1 MSPRLSIV
9 VPVYNVELYLDECLE
24 SLAAQTFRDF
34 EVVMVDDG
42 STDSSAVIAKAF
54 AAKDKRFRLVMQENA
69 GLGAARNVGARH
81 ISEGS
86 EYLAFVDSDDTM
98 PDNAYQLMIDS
109 LDGTGSDFVAG
120 NVLRFRSVGMNQSW
134 GHKVPFAKTR
144 LKTHISKFA
153 PLVTDRT
160 AWNKVYRRTFWDKH
174 GFQYPEGILYE
185 DAPVSIPA
193 HYFAENVDILSDVVY
208 HWRVRETG
216 ERSIT
221 QRSTDPVSLTDR
233 VTSVRLVRDSL
244 KAKEGQVYAKY
255 LREYDHNVL
264 VEELPL
270 IYKYVP
276 EGGADFRAAFV
287 KDVGGL
293 VREIGTQPW
302 ADLAVGDRLKA
313 YFAREGRVEDFIA
326 LLKHQEDFSWS
337 IPVKGLARPHADYP
351 FLQGR
356 PPVPAP
362 LLAVGRRERR
372 LVSGLE
378 TVKWADGKLLLRG
391 FGFPGQLGAESR
403 LRSRKK
409 LVFREKGQRRKVV
422 VGARTIADPLVS
434 ATHAHLTLRH
444 ADWAGFTAVLDPTA
458 FQQGGRWQD
467 GVWNASIVVKD
478 VAIPYQARLKAG
490 DHDSAQAPPA
500 HWVDNDVRIVAS
512 TAGNALSLKVE
523 NVKARVLDA
532 RTPDSDAFELA
543 GELADH
549 PGDGAVLRAEHQH
562 TGTVATFPLTPGALA
577 GNGHTPFTVRV
588 PLAELAAVP
597 DREAGPG
604 HWTPE
609 PWSLA
614 VEKADGTRL
623 DLAHDERGG
632 FHGLVLPVPGDTTGR
647 ALFVKRTAVGH
658 LQFSMQPSPPL
669 VERASTENGVITL
682 SGTFHKPAAHAGEEF
697 ELVLHNWR
705 GEEYSHPVSTA
716 DGRFEAV
723 FTPVL
728 PEHYAGRATLPEGRW
743 WPTLRPLSQA
753 GTTAGLLGVDRG
765 APVQMTA
772 PALGG
777 GPVTAGVDGRRIHVQ
792 SRFFDRMAVVADSL
806 RSPHD
811 RARFHQ
817 RVMRDETYPKLR
829 TAPLRDVVVYSTFQ
843 GNGVGDAPLAVHREL
858 VRRGAQLEHV
868 WLVNDGCAEVPET
881 ARAVDPYSQEAWELL
896 ARAKYFVTNDSV
908 PRWFERREGQTVVQ
922 TWHGT
927 PLKQIGLDYIHDY
940 YTSPA
945 VLEALEH
952 DSAQWTLLASPS
964 SFATPVL
971 TRALGFKGEVLEVGS
986 PRTDVLVERDEE
998 RAAEVRRRLGVPE
1011 GKKIVL
1017 YAPTWRENREGWSGG
1032 YKLDLRIDLDAARR
1046 ELGEDHVLLVRGHYR
1061 VGEQVRDA
1069 VRDGFVKDVSRWPDT
1084 TDLLLVADVLISD
1097 YSSVLCDF
1105 ALTDKPIL
1113 LFTYDLAHYRDT
1125 LRGFTFDFEEKAPGP
1140 LLADSDSLIAAVRDA
1155 DALGAEYAEKRA
1167 AFRAGFADLDRGDA
1181 AARVVDRM
1189 LGTK

>member
-81 ISEGS
+81 ICADSEF
-86 EYLAFVDSDDTM
+86 LAFVDSDDTM
-98 PDNAYQLMIDS
+98 PDNAYQLMIDT
-109 LDGTGSDFVAG
+109 LDQTGSDFVAG

-134 GHKVPFAKTR
+134 GHKAPFAKTR

-160 AWNKVYRRTFWDKH
+160 AWNKVYRRTFWDEH

-193 HYFAENVDILSDVVY
+193 HYFAKSVDILGDVVY

-233 VTSVRLVRDSL
+233 VTSVRLVREAL
-244 KAKEGQVYAKY
+244 KGKEGAEYAKY

-276 EGGADFRAAFV
+276 EGGEDFRAAFV

-293 VREIGTQPW
+293 VAEIGTKPW

-326 LLKHQEDFSWS
+326 LLRHQDDFAWS
-337 IPVKGLARPHADYP
+337 IPVKGFARPQADYP

-356 PPVPAP
+356 PPVPAA

-378 TVKWADGKLLLRG
+378 TVAWADGKLLLRG
-391 FGFPGQLGAESR
+391 WGFPGQLGAESR

-409 LVFREKGQRRKVV
+409 LVFREKGQRRKVI
-422 VGARTIADPLVS
+422 VGARTIANPLVS
-434 ATHAHLTLRH
+434 ANHAHLALRH

-458 FQQGGRWQD
+458 FQQGGEWQD

-478 VAIPYQARLKAG
+478 VAIPYQARLKG
-490 DHDSAQAPPA
+490 GEHDSAQAPPA
-500 HWVDNDVRIVAS
+500 HWVNQDVRIVAS

-523 NVKARVLDA
+523 NVKARVLGA
-532 RTPDSDAFELA
+532 KPVGSDSVSVA
-543 GELADH
+543 GELAQN
-549 PGDGAVLRAEHQH
+549 PGDGAVLRAEHQT
-562 TGTVATFPLTPGALA
+562 TGTVLTFPLELGALA
-577 GNGHTPFTVRV
+577 GNGRTPFTTVV
-588 PLAELAAVP
+588 PVADLAAVP
-597 DREAGPG
+597 DREVEPG

-609 PWSLA
+609 PWSLCI
-614 VEKADGTRL
+614 EKGDGSRL

-632 FHGLVLPVPGDTTGR
+632 FHGLVVPVPGDTTGR
-647 ALFVKRTAVGH
+647 SLFLKRTAVGF
-658 LQFSMQPSPPL
+658 LQFCMQPSPPL
-669 VERASTENGVITL
+669 VDRASAENGVFTL
-682 SGTFHKPAAHAGEEF
+682 GGIFHKPADEEY

-705 GEEYSHPVSTA
+705 GEEYSYPVSTA
-716 DGRFEAV
+716 DNRFEAV
-723 FTPVL
+723 FKPVL
-728 PEHYAGRATLPEGRW
+728 PESFAGNTTLPEGRW
-743 WPTLRPLSQA
+743 WPTLRPMSQA

-765 APVQMTA
+765 APVQMIA
-772 PALGG
+772 PALGT
-777 GPVTAGVDGRRIHVQ
+777 GPVAATVDGRRMRVEA
-792 SRFFDRMAVVADSL
+792 RFFDRMALVADSL

-817 RVMRDETYPKLR
+817 RVMRDETYPQLR

-843 GNGVGDAPLAVHREL
+843 GNAAGDSPLAIHREL
-858 VRRGAQLEHV
+858 VRRGEPLEHI
-868 WLVNDGCAEVPET
+868 WLVNDGRAEVPPT
-881 ARAVDPYSQEAWELL
+881 ARAVDPASHEAWELL
-896 ARAKYFVTNDSV
+896 ARARYFVTNDSV
-908 PRWFERREGQTVVQ
+908 PGWFKRREGQTVVQ

-927 PLKQIGLDYIHDY
+927 PLKQIGHDYIHDY
-940 YTSPA
+940 YTSPG
-945 VLEALEH
+945 VLESLEH

-986 PRTDVLVERDEE
+986 PRTDALVNRDEE
-998 RAAEVRRRLGVPE
+998 RAAEVRRRLGLPE
-1011 GKKIVL
+1011 GKKVVL

-1046 ELGEDHVLLVRGHYR
+1046 ELGEDHVLLIRGHYR
-1061 VGEQVRDA
+1061 VNEQLRDS
-1069 VRDGFVKDVSRWPDT
+1069 VRDGFVMDVSRWPDT
-1084 TDLLLVADVLISD
+1084 ADLLLVADVLISD

-1113 LFTYDLAHYRDT
+1113 LFTYDLKHYRDT
-1125 LRGFTFDFEEKAPGP
+1125 LRGFTFDYEEKAPGP
-1140 LLADSDSLIAAVRDA
+1140 LLEDSESLIAAVRNA
-1155 DALGAEYAEKRA
+1155 DALGAEYAGARA

-1181 AARVVDRM
+1181 AAKVVDRM
-1189 LGTK
+1189 LGK

>member
-81 ISEGS
+81 ISAGS

-98 PDNAYQLMIDS
+98 PDNAYQLMIDT

-134 GHKVPFAKTR
+134 GHKAPFAKTR

-193 HYFAENVDILSDVVY
+193 HYFAGSVDILSDVVY

-233 VTSVRLVRDSL
+233 VTSVRLVREAL
-244 KAKEGQVYAKY
+244 KGKEGAEYAKY
-255 LREYDHNVL
+255 LREYDYNVL
-264 VEELPL
+264 IEELPL

-276 EGGADFRAAFV
+276 EGGEDFRAAFV
-287 KDVGGL
+287 KDVGSL
-293 VREIGTQPW
+293 VREIGTKPW

-326 LLKHQEDFSWS
+326 LLEHQEEFSWS
-337 IPVKGLARPHADYP
+337 IPVKGFARPQADYP

-356 PPVPAP
+356 PPVPAA

-378 TVKWADGKLLLRG
+378 TVAWADGKLLLRG
-391 FGFPGQLGAESR
+391 WGFPGQLGAESR

-422 VGARTIADPLVS
+422 VGARTIANPQVS
-434 ATHAHLTLRH
+434 ANHAHLALRH
-444 ADWAGFTAVLDPTA
+444 ADWAGFTAVLDPTT
-458 FQQGGRWQD
+458 FQQGGEWQD

-490 DHDSAQAPPA
+490 EHDSAQAPPA
-500 HWVDNDVRIVAS
+500 HWVNQDVRIVAA

-523 NVKARVLDA
+523 NVKARVLGA
-532 RTPDSDAFELA
+532 KPVGSGSVSVA
-543 GELADH
+543 GELAQN
-549 PGDGAVLRAEHQH
+549 PGDGAVLRAEHQA
-562 TGTVATFPLTPGALA
+562 TGTVLTFPLELGALA
-577 GNGHTPFTVRV
+577 GNGRTPFTTRV
-588 PLAELAAVP
+588 PVADLAAVP
-597 DREAGPG
+597 DREVEPG

-609 PWSLA
+609 PWSLCI
-614 VEKADGTRL
+614 EKGDGSRL

-632 FHGLVLPVPGDTTGR
+632 FHGLVVPVPGDTTGR
-647 ALFVKRTAVGH
+647 SLFLKRTAVGF
-658 LQFSMQPSPPL
+658 LQFCMQPSPPL
-669 VERASTENGVITL
+669 VDRASAEDGVFTL
-682 SGTFHKPAAHAGEEF
+682 GGVFHKPADDEY

-705 GEEYSHPVSTA
+705 GEEYSYPVSTA

-723 FTPVL
+723 FKPVL
-728 PEHYAGRATLPEGRW
+728 PEAFAGNTTLPEGRW
-743 WPTLRPLSQA
+743 WPTLRPMSQA

-765 APVQMTA
+765 APVQMIA
-772 PALGG
+772 PALGA
-777 GPVTAGVDGRRIHVQ
+777 GPVAATVDGRRMRVEA
-792 SRFFDRMAVVADSL
+792 RFYDRMALVADSL
-806 RSPHD
+806 RTPHD

-817 RVMRDETYPKLR
+817 RVMRDETYPQLR

-843 GNGVGDAPLAVHREL
+843 GNAAGDSPLAIHREL
-858 VRRGAQLEHV
+858 VRRGEQLEHI
-868 WLVNDGCAEVPET
+868 WLVNDGRAEVPAT
-881 ARAVDPYSQEAWELL
+881 ARAVDPASQEAWELL
-896 ARAKYFVTNDSV
+896 ARARYFVTNDSV
-908 PRWFERREGQTVVQ
+908 PGWFKRREGQTVVQ

-927 PLKQIGLDYIHDY
+927 PLKQIGHDFIHDY
-940 YTSPA
+940 YTSPG

-986 PRTDVLVERDEE
+986 PRTDALVNRDEA
-998 RAAEVRRRLGVPE
+998 RAAEVRRRLGLPE
-1011 GKKIVL
+1011 GKKVVL

-1061 VGEQVRDA
+1061 VNEQLRDS
-1069 VRDGFVKDVSRWPDT
+1069 VRDGFVVDVSRWPDT
-1084 TDLLLVADVLISD
+1084 ADLLLVADVLISD

-1113 LFTYDLAHYRDT
+1113 LFTYDLKHYRDT
-1125 LRGFTFDFEEKAPGP
+1125 LRGFTFDYEEKAPGP
-1140 LLADSDSLIAAVRDA
+1140 LLEDSESLIAAVRNA
-1155 DALGAEYAEKRA
+1155 EALGAEYAGARA

-1181 AARVVDRM
+1181 TAKVVDRM
-1189 LGTK
+1189 LGK